1 MELVGYVCYPDWL
14 GFLDLSQVPIF
25 TPLLQWHFPNNGR
38 FSGIIGLVKDD
49 DEIVDRSFDILS
61 LEALVLIPR

>member
-1 MELVGYVCYPDWL
+1 MRP
-14 GFLDLSQVPIF
+14 
-25 TPLLQWHFPNNGR
+25 
-38 FSGIIGLVKDD
+38 SGIIGLVKDD